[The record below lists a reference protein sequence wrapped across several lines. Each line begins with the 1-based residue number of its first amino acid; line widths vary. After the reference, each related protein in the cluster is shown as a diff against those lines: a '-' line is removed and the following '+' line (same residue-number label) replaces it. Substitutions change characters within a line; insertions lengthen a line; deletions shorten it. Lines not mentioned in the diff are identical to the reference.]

1 VHLGTLGRGVGM
13 EQEDRPV
20 ELLTMIRLVSPSSKL
35 FVGHNPSGL
44 ARHSTSLVSSMYMR
58 SSLSFPDLI
67 EAIDNAHRHLDRL
80 PLLVREAQ

>member
-1 VHLGTLGRGVGM
+1 
-13 EQEDRPV
+13 
-20 ELLTMIRLVSPSSKL
+20 
-35 FVGHNPSGL
+35 
-44 ARHSTSLVSSMYMR
+44 MR